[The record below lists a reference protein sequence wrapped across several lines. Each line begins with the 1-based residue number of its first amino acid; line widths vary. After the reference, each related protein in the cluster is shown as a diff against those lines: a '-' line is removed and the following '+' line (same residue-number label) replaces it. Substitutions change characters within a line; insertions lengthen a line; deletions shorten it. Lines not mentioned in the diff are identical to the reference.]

1 MKQRTRTRIRRS
13 ILYSILLLSVIF
25 LSSLLVDR
33 SHEASLL
40 NPKGQ
45 SALVSDDFP
54 AAANHELLNA
64 LERAS
69 TAADDCEIPEL
80 RLCNNPCSEVTYSGS
95 YPGSGAELFR
105 AVVEAISGY
114 QSTEVYKKRNSENDE
129 RYFLVKT
136 HGPLME
142 AFVQSAP
149 LVEPKQA
156 IYLIRNP
163 LWSIPSFFNWQYER
177 RNQLKD
183 HSAQAPHEKWLEW
196 RSHNWAREFR
206 SWRHHVDHWAT
217 QWDATHLFVLPYEG
231 LTEYGTGPL
240 WTYRVAQFLETRAG
254 LAMEAPDRI
263 GCLWKAV
270 VKGGK
275 SKKRGKKTYTPDFTV
290 DQLKVMEVAME
301 ELRQKHGSKFPVLDK
316 ILQGY
321 IQETRLRRLETPQG
335 LGDSASSAEN
345 STS

>member
-45 SALVSDDFP
+45 SALVSDDLP

-156 IYLIRNP
+156 KLFPYTHWCVPASFI
-163 LWSIPSFFNWQYER
+163 SINFRVFKRKELQRSEKTAGCPTGVSQDDFKGTLYSDLFN
-177 RNQLKD
+177 
-183 HSAQAPHEKWLEW
+183 
-196 RSHNWAREFR
+196 
-206 SWRHHVDHWAT
+206 
-217 QWDATHLFVLPYEG
+217 
-231 LTEYGTGPL
+231 
-240 WTYRVAQFLETRAG
+240 
-254 LAMEAPDRI
+254 
-263 GCLWKAV
+263 CC
-270 VKGGK
+270 
-275 SKKRGKKTYTPDFTV
+275 
-290 DQLKVMEVAME
+290 
-301 ELRQKHGSKFPVLDK
+301 
-316 ILQGY
+316 
-321 IQETRLRRLETPQG
+321 
-335 LGDSASSAEN
+335 
-345 STS
+345 